1 MDSPSAATVP
11 AGSTTVIV
19 QERQSLFGRFGRLLL
34 VALGLC
40 LLACVG
46 MAGAYQQYFSR
57 PGMPQERFHSLSRT
71 ATDKVAIVKVAGA
84 IMEGDDFVEKQ
95 LEAVRDDP
103 AVKAIVLR
111 VDSPG
116 GTVTYSDRL
125 LHLTKKLAKDRDLPV
140 VVSMGS
146 VCASGGYYVSMAV
159 GDTPDTIFAEPSTW
173 TGSIGVV
180 IPHYNFARLMGVTG
194 VRDDS
199 ITSGEYKLMG
209 SPTRVMSEKER
220 AILQELVD
228 QSFARFKEVVRGGR
242 PKFRDDGAALDAV
255 ATGQVFTADQALEA
269 GLVDKLDFIEGA
281 IARAIELA
289 GKSEDNVRVV
299 EYAKQQTALDALL
312 GARAASQPASAASF
326 RLDALVELS
335 TPRAFYLSTPV
346 PLLVDALR

>member
-1 MDSPSAATVP
+1 MENSPSTTVP
-11 AGSTTVIV
+11 TGSTTVIV
-19 QERQSLFGRFGRLLL
+19 KERQSLFGRFGKLLL
-34 VALGLC
+34 VAVGLC
-40 LLACVG
+40 VLACVG
-46 MAGAYQQYFSR
+46 MAGAYQQYFGR
-57 PGMPQERFHSLSRT
+57 GEGPRERYHSLSET
-71 ATDKVAIVKVAGA
+71 ATDKVAIVKITGA

-95 LEAVRDDP
+95 LDAVRDDP

-125 LHLTKKLAKDRDLPV
+125 LHLLKKLAKDRELPV

-159 GDTPDTIFAEPSTW
+159 GDTPDSIFAEPTTW

-180 IPHYNFARLMGVTG
+180 IPHYNFSRLMGVTG

-199 ITSGEYKLMG
+199 ITSGELKLMG

-220 AILQELVD
+220 EVLQKLVD
-228 QSFARFKEVVRGGR
+228 LSFARFKEVVSGGR
-242 PKFRDDGAALDAV
+242 PKFRDDPAALDAV

-281 IARAIELA
+281 IARAAELA
-289 GKSEDNVRVV
+289 GKAADNVRAV
-299 EYAKQQTALDALL
+299 EYAKQRSPIEALL
-312 GARAASQPASAASF
+312 GARAAEKPATAGGFDVS
-326 RLDALVELS
+326 ALVRLS
-335 TPRAFYLSTPV
+335 TPRAYYLSTTV
-346 PLLVDALR
+346 PLLVDALK